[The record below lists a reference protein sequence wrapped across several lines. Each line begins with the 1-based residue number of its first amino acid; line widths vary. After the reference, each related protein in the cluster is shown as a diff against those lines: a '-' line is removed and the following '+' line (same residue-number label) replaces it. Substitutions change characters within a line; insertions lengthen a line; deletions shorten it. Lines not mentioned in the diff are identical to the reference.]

1 MPYNIYTVVSDPLKT
16 ISIFMIAWVPAL
28 RWWGLVVYL
37 LYLIYE
43 LYPYLLVRLPGSG
56 RRAPLLVL
64 LFYPI
69 YGAINTVLR
78 TAAAFV
84 WFWFRFVSG
93 SMRPRRG
100 PKDRIA

>member
-1 MPYNIYTVVSDPLKT
+1 MARFDPESASLAAQT
-16 ISIFMIAWVPAL
+16 AL
-28 RWWGLVVYL
+28 QNVDAHDR
-37 LYLIYE
+37 E

-56 RRAPLLVL
+56 KRAPLLVL